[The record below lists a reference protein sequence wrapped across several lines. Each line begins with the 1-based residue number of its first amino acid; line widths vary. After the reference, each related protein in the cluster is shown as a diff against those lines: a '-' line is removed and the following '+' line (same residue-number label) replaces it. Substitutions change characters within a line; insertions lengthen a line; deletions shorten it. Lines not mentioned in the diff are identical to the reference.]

1 MREEIKEMKK
11 IVNLRC
17 YVAIGTDDYADT
29 SIWNHIRYIEVE
41 EPTEYT
47 LETWKEAYE
56 AIKTNHVRNAEV
68 GLTMFGKRDTIEIG
82 WGDLYQHKSVM
93 TEKKFIPIHV
103 KWVWEDVTRNYSIK
117 DLADLLPA
125 KQFCEWLKD
134 QGITQIGSF

>member
-1 MREEIKEMKK
+1 MKK
-11 IVNLRC
+11 LVNLRC

-29 SIWNHIRYIEVE
+29 SFWNHIQYIEEE

>member
-1 MREEIKEMKK
+1 MKK
-11 IVNLRC
+11 LVNLRC

-29 SIWNHIRYIEVE
+29 SIWNHIRYIEDESV
-41 EPTEYT
+41 TEYT
-47 LETWKEAYE
+47 LETWEEAYE
-56 AIKTNHVRNAEV
+56 AVKNKHIRNAEV
-68 GLTMFGKRDTIEIG
+68 GLTLFRNRDTIEIT
-82 WGDLYQHKSVM
+82 WGDLYRSKSVM

-103 KWVWEDVTRNYSIK
+103 KWQWEEVTRAYSIK